1 MKACILIKTTPG
13 TQGEVFEA
21 VEQLPG
27 VKLAFPVFGRTD
39 IIATVEVPSF
49 QDLVKVIEKAKE
61 QTGVTASE
69 TLVEMEAIR

>member
-39 IIATVEVPSF
+39 IIANVEVPSF
-49 QDLVKVIEKAKE
+49 
-61 QTGVTASE
+61 
-69 TLVEMEAIR
+69 